1 MRHKFRKHG
10 NDNKHHNYMYILEN
24 RGHRFISQ
32 TMTLMRDALHACR
45 TIEYALYTCMTIV
58 NNVNISGYSTVYR
71 TLSSLRPKKK
81 EYVLHYYVIA
91 YYIQCAVCILYTVY
105 YTALHNNYIT
115 YIHILNIL
123 QYIRVQ
129 RGSV

>member
-32 TMTLMRDALHACR
+32 TMTLMRDALHAC
-45 TIEYALYTCMTIV
+45 MTIV

-71 TLSSLRPKKK
+71 KLSSLRPKKK
-81 EYVLHYYVIA
+81 EFVLHYYVIA

-105 YTALHNNYIT
+105 YAALHNNYIT